1 MPEENTLSKEE
12 RKEVKKEIDLAVHK
26 QILTKTETFR
36 SEFKKQTAAAIIT
49 AFGLVIALAWKDVIT
64 DLISRLNFAQGILLS
79 AIIVTA
85 FSVIGI
91 LIISRWAKAG
101 DKPEEK

>member
-1 MPEENTLSKEE
+1 MANSDNLSKEE
-12 RKEVKKEIDLAVHK
+12 RKEVKKEVAQAVHK
-26 QILTKTETFR
+26 KLLTKAETFR

-64 DLISRLNFAQGILLS
+64 DLISQLNFAQGILLS

-85 FSVIGI
+85 FSVLGI
-91 LIISRWAKAG
+91 LIVSRWAKG
-101 DKPEEK
+101 SEKSEA

>member
-1 MPEENTLSKEE
+1 MANSDNLSKKE

-26 QILTKTETFR
+26 KLITKTETFR

-64 DLISRLNFAQGILLS
+64 DLISKLNFAQGIILS
-79 AIIVTA
+79 AIVVTA

-91 LIISRWAKAG
+91 LIVSRWAKAG
-101 DKPEEK
+101 DKSEEK